1 MSETAIRIAEHP
13 IHDVF
18 VRRWSP
24 RAFDSA
30 PLEECELFRLFEA
43 ARWAP
48 SAFNAQP
55 WRFLYALRG
64 GPDWERF
71 LDLIDPLNRGW
82 AANSSAIVFILSDR
96 FRRDEQG
103 RPLDKNHSH
112 GFDAG
117 AAWAQLALQAV
128 HDGLCTHGIGGFDH
142 ERAYAELG
150 VPEGFKIE
158 MAIAIGRMG
167 DPSVVLPEALLA
179 REMPSDRL
187 PVSHIA
193 FAGRYPA
200 ATG

>member
-1 MSETAIRIAEHP
+1 MTDPAIRMTEHP
-13 IHDVF
+13 IHEVF

-24 RAFDSA
+24 RAFDST

-55 WRFLYALRG
+55 WRFLYALRASL
-64 GPDWERF
+64 DWDSF
-71 LDLIDPLNRGW
+71 LDLINPLNRCW

-103 RPLDKNHSH
+103 RPLDENHSH

-142 ERAYAELG
+142 ERAYTELS
-150 VPEGFKIE
+150 VPDGFKIE

-187 PVSHIA
+187 PVSQIA

-200 ATG
+200 VTG